1 MDAQSE
7 VDFSSSSPSCS
18 SYFPEKENE
27 WGERVAEKVFALYQS
42 LPKKGKPQGRE
53 VTVLAAFLLS
63 SPSQDLVVV
72 ALGTGTKCIG
82 RSRLSHRGDIVNDSH
97 AEIIARRALL
107 RFFYAEIQRIN
118 DDLNKQGQNE
128 TRHLQAGGLENS
140 VLELDLDGSGE
151 IKYKLQ
157 AGWKLHLYISQ
168 LPCGDASLNLA
179 PTSIDEHGDGSQLVG
194 LVQRKPGRGDMT
206 LSVSCSDKIAR
217 WNVVGVQGSSFAINL
232 LLSFT
237 CHNLLSTIINSE
249 TCINVQRALLSYFLQ
264 PMYLCSITVGKSPC
278 TSEDFCLEEQL
289 KRSLYDRIIPFSNE
303 LIKPF
308 EINKPIF
315 YAAPVPAK
323 EFQHSETAQATLTC
337 GYSIC
342 WNKSGLHEVTLGTT
356 GRKQG
361 TSAKGAVYPS
371 TESSLCKKRLL
382 EIFLSLR
389 QECQIKCSSNEVS
402 YRELKDRAGE
412 YNSASK
418 LFKGRP
424 PFHTWLLKPLNLE
437 NFSIISNEDKL
448 LLLLTLIA
456 FVNRAIILP
465 ATHVAFKGD
474 PLVGWFML
482 ML

>member
-1 MDAQSE
+1 MINF
-7 VDFSSSSPSCS
+7 DFGQVESGYWIRVRFSHLYSGFLVPSVKLLWMLS
-18 SYFPEKENE
+18 RKLTF
-27 WGERVAEKVFALYQS
+27 L
-42 LPKKGKPQGRE
+42 LPLLLVLHIFQRKRTNGGRE
-53 VTVLAAFLLS
+53 L
-63 SPSQDLVVV
+63 
-72 ALGTGTKCIG
+72 
-82 RSRLSHRGDIVNDSH
+82 
-97 AEIIARRALL
+97 
-107 RFFYAEIQRIN
+107 EIQRIN

-179 PTSIDEHGDGSQLVG
+179 PTSIDELGDGSQLVG

-217 WNVVGVQGSSFAINL
+217 WNVVGVQG
-232 LLSFT
+232 
-237 CHNLLSTIINSE
+237 
-249 TCINVQRALLSYFLQ
+249 ALLSYFLQ

-402 YRELKDRAGE
+402 YRELKEGNHPSC
-412 YNSASK
+412 NSCG
-418 LFKGRP
+418 LQG
-424 PFHTWLLKPLNLE
+424 
-437 NFSIISNEDKL
+437 
-448 LLLLTLIA
+448 
-456 FVNRAIILP
+456 
-465 ATHVAFKGD
+465 
-474 PLVGWFML
+474 
-482 ML
+482 